1 MDCVILAGGKGTRMG
16 EGPPKALVL
25 AQGIA
30 ILDRQINYF
39 NDKVEN
45 IIVSLGHR
53 AEEVV
58 EHLKK
63 EHADK
68 NVTWVVEEEPLG
80 TAGGLRLALA
90 KTDADK
96 IVVQN
101 CDDIADVDLKKL
113 EKCEDPTICLAHPHL
128 PFGLV
133 EEHEGYAKFTEKPLL
148 DTYCS
153 MGWYVFKTKDI
164 LPLLPVNGMLE
175 YDVFPNMKLKVHH
188 HEGFWRS
195 LNLKKDVTEFEDI
208 EMPLALR

>member
-1 MDCVILAGGKGTRMG
+1 MG
-16 EGPPKALVL
+16 EGPPKPLVV
-25 AQGIA
+25 AQGKT

-53 AEEVV
+53 GDEVV

-68 NVTWVVEEEPLG
+68 NVTWVVEDEPLG
-80 TAGGLRLALA
+80 TAGGLRLALG

-96 IVVQN
+96 IVVLN

-113 EKCEDPTICLAHPHL
+113 EKQDDPTICVAHPRL

-133 EEHEGYAKFTEKPLL
+133 EEHAGHAKFTEKPLL
-148 DTYCS
+148 DLYSS
-153 MGWYVFKTKDI
+153 MGWYTFKTKDI
-164 LPLLPVNGMLE
+164 LSLLPTSGMLE
-175 YDVFPNMKLKVHH
+175 YDVFPNMKLRVHH

-195 LNLKKDVTEFEDI
+195 LNLKKDVTAFED
-208 EMPLALR
+208 EELPLALR